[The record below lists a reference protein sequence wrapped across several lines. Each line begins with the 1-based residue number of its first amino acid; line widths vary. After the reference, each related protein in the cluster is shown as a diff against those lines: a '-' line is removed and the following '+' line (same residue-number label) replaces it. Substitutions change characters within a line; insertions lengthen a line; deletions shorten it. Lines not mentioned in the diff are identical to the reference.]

1 MSLPNVSKAIGL
13 FVLAFVVQFSFAQDR
28 VISGKVVDAA
38 GAPLSGVSVVA
49 KGSSSGTQ
57 TNATGQFQ
65 LTVSST
71 VNTLVLSSVGFTT
84 QEVSIQGV
92 NTVSVVLT
100 SASTTMGDVVVV
112 AYGTR
117 RKADLTGSVTAVT
130 AKDFQKGNIN
140 SAEQL
145 LVGKVAGLSITTG
158 GGAAGGGSRIRIR
171 GGASLN
177 ASNDPLLVID
187 GVPVDGNGV
196 SGSANLLNTINPN
209 DIESMTILKD
219 ASATALY
226 GSRASNGVIIVTT
239 KKGSKG
245 AMRYNFS
252 NTTSVGMITDYVDVL
267 TADEIRDIVTK
278 DAVATGNNMYRN
290 MLGTANTNWQKEIY
304 QAAIGA
310 DNTISATGSLGNIP
324 FRASLG
330 YLNQNG
336 ILKTNNFSRISTAIN
351 LSPKLLNDNL
361 SLNVNVKA
369 SQTRNRFANEGAI
382 GNAVSFDPTKPVL
395 SGNNNWGGYYEW
407 LNGAV
412 PNDLSNRNPVALLM
426 LRDNRSTVNRVIG
439 NVQAEYKLPFF
450 PDLKIQAN
458 VGMDFAAGSGNDN
471 TDSVSATNYRSG
483 GRRQYYEQQKVNQL
497 ADIGLFYAKEI
508 KSIKSKIDVLVTHG
522 YQSFLTK
529 VSNFPALSYRA
540 VFDRANPAKKDT
552 IIGSEPVFLT
562 DRPEYR
568 LESYIGRLNYSL
580 MDKYLLTAT
589 IRSDASSKLNPDD
602 RIGYFPSLAFAWKA
616 REDFFK
622 NSTKVTDFKLRFGWG
637 VTGQQDGIS
646 YYSYLPRYSV
656 SNNTAMQQFGNSW
669 VNYLRPEGY
678 DPSIRWETTTTT
690 NFGVDYGFFNNRIS
704 GSVDYYKR
712 QTKDLLANV
721 AVASGANFVNEIV
734 TNVGNINSEGVE
746 VTLNLAPIRNDNVSW
761 DINLNY
767 TYNKATITNLLRN
780 PDPKFK
786 GQEVTGIGG
795 GTGNSI
801 GIHAVGYAP
810 NSFYML
816 KQIYDQNGKPIEGL
830 FEDTNRDGLI
840 NNDDRQISQKPAA
853 DVLLGF
859 ATSLSIKN
867 FSFGIAGHGM
877 LGNYLYNNVNSNN
890 AVMRAIKNP
899 VQFIGNATRDLLT
912 TNFNNNW
919 YLSDYYLDN
928 ASFFRIDNINLGYNA
943 GRVFNDK
950 AALRINASVQ
960 NVFVITKYNGLD
972 PENAGDGG
980 VDGNLYPRPRVYSL
994 GFNLDF

>member
-1 MSLPNVSKAIGL
+1 MC
-13 FVLAFVVQFSFAQDR
+13 
-28 VISGKVVDAA
+28 
-38 GAPLSGVSVVA
+38 
-49 KGSSSGTQ
+49 SSD
-57 TNATGQFQ
+57 
-65 LTVSST
+65 L
-71 VNTLVLSSVGFTT
+71 
-84 QEVSIQGV
+84 
-92 NTVSVVLT
+92 
-100 SASTTMGDVVVV
+100 
-112 AYGTR
+112 TR
-117 RKADLTGSVTAVT
+117 RKADLTGSVTAVS

-226 GSRASNGVIIVTT
+226 GSRASNGVIIITT
-239 KKGSKG
+239 KKGAKG

-252 NTTSVGMITDYVDVL
+252 STTSVGMITKYVDVL

-278 DAVATGNNMYRN
+278 DAVATGNNMYKN
-290 MLGTANTNWQKEIY
+290 MLGTANTDWQKEIY

-407 LNGAV
+407 LNGSV
-412 PNDLSNRNPVALLM
+412 PNDLSNRNPVGLLM

-471 TDSVSATNYRSG
+471 TDSASATNYRSG
-483 GRRQYYEQQKVNQL
+483 GRRQYYEQQKVSQL

-540 VFDRANPAKKDT
+540 VYDRANPAKKDT

-589 IRSDASSKLNPDD
+589 IRSDASSKLNPDN
-602 RIGYFPSLAFAWKA
+602 RVGYFPSLAFAWKA
-616 REDFFK
+616 RDDFFK
-622 NSTKVTDFKLRFGWG
+622 NSTKITDFKVRFGWG

-646 YYSYLPRYSV
+646 YYSYLPRYTV
-656 SNNTAMQQFGNSW
+656 SSNTAMQQFGTSW
-669 VNYLRPEGY
+669 VNYLRPAGY

-690 NFGVDYGFFNNRIS
+690 NLGVDYGFFNNRIS

-712 QTKDLLANV
+712 KTKDLLANV

-746 VTLNLAPIRNDNVSW
+746 VTLNLAPIRNKNVNW

-795 GTGNSI
+795 GTGNRI
-801 GIHAVGYAP
+801 GIHAVGYSP

-816 KQIYDQNGKPIEGL
+816 KQIYDANGKPIEGL

-859 ATSLSIKN
+859 ATSLSIKK
-867 FSFGIAGHGM
+867 FSFGVAGHGM

-928 ASFFRIDNINLGYNA
+928 ASFFRIDNINLGYSA

-950 AALRINASVQ
+950 ATLRINASVQ

-980 VDGNLYPRPRVYSL
+980 VDGNIYPRPRIYSV

>member
-1 MSLPNVSKAIGL
+1 M
-13 FVLAFVVQFSFAQDR
+13 LAFVVQFSFAQDR

-92 NTVSVVLT
+92 NTVSVVLA

-117 RKADLTGSVTAVT
+117 RKTDLTGSVTAVT

-158 GGAAGGGSRIRIR
+158 GGSAGGGSRIRIR

-267 TADEIRDIVTK
+267 TADEIRNIVTK
-278 DAVATGNNMYRN
+278 DAVATGNNMYKN
-290 MLGTANTNWQKEIY
+290 MLGTANTDWQKEIY

-540 VFDRANPAKKDT
+540 VYDRANPAKKDT

-580 MDKYLLTAT
+580 MDKYLITAT

-602 RIGYFPSLAFAWKA
+602 RIGYFPSLALAWKA

-622 NSTKVTDFKLRFGWG
+622 NSTKITDFKIRFGWG

-646 YYSYLPRYSV
+646 YYSYLPRYTV
-656 SNNTAMQQFGNSW
+656 SSNTAMQQFGNSW
-669 VNYLRPEGY
+669 VNYLRPAGY

-690 NFGVDYGFFNNRIS
+690 NLGVDYGFFNNRIS

-712 QTKDLLANV
+712 KTKDLLANV

-734 TNVGNINSEGVE
+734 TNVGNISSEGVE
-746 VTLNLAPIRNDNVSW
+746 VSLNLAPIRNDNVSW

-795 GTGNSI
+795 GTGNTI

-830 FEDTNRDGLI
+830 FEDTNRDGII

-859 ATSLSIKN
+859 ATSLSIKK

-928 ASFFRIDNINLGYNA
+928 ASFFRIDNINFGYNA

-950 AALRINASVQ
+950 ATLRINASVQ

>member
-1 MSLPNVSKAIGL
+1 MSLTNVSKVVSL
-13 FVLAFVVQFSFAQDR
+13 FVLAFVVQISFAQDR

-49 KGSSSGTQ
+49 KGSATGTQ
-57 TNATGQFQ
+57 TAANGQFQ
-65 LTVSST
+65 LKVAST
-71 VNTLVLSSVGFTT
+71 VNTLVLSSVGFTS
-84 QEVSIQGV
+84 QEVSIQGT
-92 NTVSVVLT
+92 NSVSVVLA

-117 RKADLTGSVTAVT
+117 RKSDLTGSVTAVS

-226 GSRASNGVIIVTT
+226 GSRASNGVIIITT
-239 KKGSKG
+239 KKGAKG

-252 NTTSVGMITDYVDVL
+252 STTSVGMITKYVDVL

-278 DAVATGNNMYRN
+278 DAVATGNNMYKN
-290 MLGTANTNWQKEIY
+290 MLGTANTDWQKEIY

-407 LNGAV
+407 LNGSV
-412 PNDLSNRNPVALLM
+412 PNDLSNRNPVGLLM

-471 TDSVSATNYRSG
+471 TDSASATNYRSG

-540 VFDRANPAKKDT
+540 VYDRANPAKKDT

-602 RIGYFPSLAFAWKA
+602 RIGYFPSLALAWKA
-616 REDFFK
+616 RDDFFK
-622 NSTKVTDFKLRFGWG
+622 NSTKITDFKVRFGWG

-646 YYSYLPRYSV
+646 YYSYLPRYTV
-656 SNNTAMQQFGNSW
+656 SSNTAMQQFGTSW
-669 VNYLRPEGY
+669 VNYLRPAGY

-690 NFGVDYGFFNNRIS
+690 NLGVDYGFFKNRIS

-712 QTKDLLANV
+712 KTKDLLANV

-746 VTLNLAPIRNDNVSW
+746 VTLNLAPIRNNNVNW
-761 DINLNY
+761 DINFNY

-795 GTGNSI
+795 GTGNTI
-801 GIHAVGYAP
+801 GIHAVGYSP

-816 KQIYDQNGKPIEGL
+816 KQIYDVNGKPIEGL

-840 NNDDRQISQKPAA
+840 NNDDRQVSQKPAA

-859 ATSLSIKN
+859 ATSLSIKK
-867 FSFGIAGHGM
+867 FSFGVAGHGM

-928 ASFFRIDNINLGYNA
+928 ASFFRIDNINLGYSA

-950 AALRINASVQ
+950 ATLRINASVQ

-980 VDGNLYPRPRVYSL
+980 VDGNIYPRPRIYSV

>member
-1 MSLPNVSKAIGL
+1 MSLSKLSRVFGL
-13 FVLAFVVQFSFAQDR
+13 IVLTLVVQFSFAQDR
-28 VISGKVVDAA
+28 VITGKVTDAN
-38 GAPLSGVSVVA
+38 GAPLTGVSVTA
-49 KGSSSGTQ
+49 KGSNAGTQ
-57 TNATGQFQ
+57 SDAQGQFRIS
-65 LTVSST
+65 VASS
-71 VNTLVLSSVGFTT
+71 VNTLVISSVNFTT

-92 NTVSVVLT
+92 NTVNVVLA
-100 SASTTMGDVVVV
+100 SANSTLGDVVVV

-117 RKADLTGSVTAVT
+117 RKTDLTGSVTAVT

-140 SAEQL
+140 SSEQL

-177 ASNDPLLVID
+177 ASNDPLIVID

-239 KKGSKG
+239 KKGTKG
-245 AMRYNFS
+245 ALRFNFS

-267 TADEIRDIVTK
+267 TADEVRDIVNK
-278 DAVATGNNMYRN
+278 DAATTGSNMYKN
-290 MLGTANTNWQKEIY
+290 MLGTATTDWQKEIY

-310 DNTISATGSLGNIP
+310 DNTISASGSLGNIP

-336 ILKTNNFSRISTAIN
+336 ILRTNNFSRISTAIN
-351 LSPKLLNDNL
+351 LSPKLLKDNL
-361 SLNVNVKA
+361 SLNISVKA

-382 GNAVSFDPTKPVL
+382 GNAVSFDPTKPVM

-407 LNGAV
+407 LNGSV
-412 PNDLSNRNPVALLM
+412 PNDLSNRNPVGLLM
-426 LRDNRSTVNRVIG
+426 LRDNRSTVNRMIG
-439 NVQAEYKLPFF
+439 NVQAEYKLPFL

-458 VGMDFAAGSGNDN
+458 VGMDFASGSGNDN

-483 GRRQYYEQQKVNQL
+483 GRRQYYEQQKINQL
-497 ADIGLFYAKEI
+497 ADVGLFYSKEV
-508 KSIKSKIDVLVTHG
+508 KSIKSKIDVLLTHS
-522 YQSFLTK
+522 YQSFVTD

-540 VFDRANPAKKDT
+540 IFDRANPAKKDT
-552 IIGSEPVFLT
+552 IIGTEPVFLT

-568 LESYIGRLNYSL
+568 LESYIGRINYTL

-616 REDFFK
+616 RDDFFR
-622 NSTKVTDFKLRFGWG
+622 NSSKVNDLKFRFGWG

-646 YYSYLPRYSV
+646 YYSYLPRYTL
-656 SNNTAMQQFGNSW
+656 SNNTAMQQFGSSW
-669 VNYLRPEGY
+669 VNYLRPAGY

-690 NFGVDYGFFNNRIS
+690 NFGVDYGFFNNRVS

-712 QTKDLLANV
+712 KTKDLLANV

-746 VTLNLAPIRNDNVSW
+746 VTLNLVPIRSKNVTW
-761 DINLNY
+761 DINMNY

-795 GTGNSI
+795 GTGNTI
-801 GIHAVGYAP
+801 GIHSVGFAP

-859 ATSLSIKN
+859 STSLSIKK

-890 AVMRAIKNP
+890 ATMRSIKNP

-928 ASFFRIDNINLGYNA
+928 ASFFRIDNVNFGYEA

-950 AALRINASVQ
+950 ATLRVNASIQ
-960 NVFVITKYNGLD
+960 NVFMITKYGGLD

-980 VDGNLYPRPRVYSL
+980 VDGNIYPRPRVYSI

>member
-92 NTVSVVLT
+92 NTVSVVLA

-117 RKADLTGSVTAVT
+117 RKTDLTGSVTAVT

-278 DAVATGNNMYRN
+278 DAVATGNNMYKN
-290 MLGTANTNWQKEIY
+290 MLGTANTDWQKEIY

-540 VFDRANPAKKDT
+540 VYDRANPAKKDT

-580 MDKYLLTAT
+580 MDKYLITAT

-602 RIGYFPSLAFAWKA
+602 RIGYFPSLALAWKA

-622 NSTKVTDFKLRFGWG
+622 NSTKITDFKIRFGWG

-646 YYSYLPRYSV
+646 YYSYLPRYTV
-656 SNNTAMQQFGNSW
+656 SSNTAMQQFGNSW
-669 VNYLRPEGY
+669 VNYLRPAGY

-690 NFGVDYGFFNNRIS
+690 NLGVDYGFFNNRIS

-712 QTKDLLANV
+712 KTKDLLANV

-734 TNVGNINSEGVE
+734 TNVGNISSEGVE
-746 VTLNLAPIRNDNVSW
+746 VSLNLAPIRNDNVSW

-795 GTGNSI
+795 GTGNTI

-830 FEDTNRDGLI
+830 FEDTNRDGII

-859 ATSLSIKN
+859 ATSLSIKK

-928 ASFFRIDNINLGYNA
+928 
-943 GRVFNDK
+943 
-950 AALRINASVQ
+950 
-960 NVFVITKYNGLD
+960 
-972 PENAGDGG
+972 
-980 VDGNLYPRPRVYSL
+980 
-994 GFNLDF
+994 

>member
-1 MSLPNVSKAIGL
+1 MSLTNVSKVVSL
-13 FVLAFVVQFSFAQDR
+13 FVLAFVVQISFAQDR

-49 KGSSSGTQ
+49 KGSATGTQ
-57 TNATGQFQ
+57 TAANGQFQ
-65 LTVSST
+65 LKVAST
-71 VNTLVLSSVGFTT
+71 VNTLVLSSVGFTS
-84 QEVSIQGV
+84 QEVSIQGT
-92 NTVSVVLT
+92 NSVSVVLA
-100 SASTTMGDVVVV
+100 SATTTMGDVVVV

-117 RKADLTGSVTAVT
+117 RKSDLTGSVTAVS

-239 KKGSKG
+239 KKGAKG
-245 AMRYNFS
+245 SMRYNFS
-252 NTTSVGMITDYVDVL
+252 STTSVGMITKYVDVL
-267 TADEIRDIVTK
+267 TADEIRDIVNK
-278 DAVATGNNMYRN
+278 DAVATGSNMYKN
-290 MLGTANTNWQKEIY
+290 MLGTANTDWQKEIY

-382 GNAVSFDPTKPVL
+382 GNSVSFDPTKPVL

-407 LNGAV
+407 LNGTV
-412 PNDLSNRNPVALLM
+412 PNDLSNRNPVGLLM

-471 TDSVSATNYRSG
+471 TDSASATNYRSG
-483 GRRQYYEQQKVNQL
+483 GRRQYYEQQKVSQL

-540 VFDRANPAKKDT
+540 VYDLANPAKKDT

-589 IRSDASSKLNPDD
+589 IRSDASSKLNPDN
-602 RIGYFPSLAFAWKA
+602 RVGYFPSLAFAWKA
-616 REDFFK
+616 RDDFFK
-622 NSTKVTDFKLRFGWG
+622 NSTKITDFKVRFGWG

-646 YYSYLPRYSV
+646 YYSYLPRYTV
-656 SNNTAMQQFGNSW
+656 SSNTAMQQFGTSW
-669 VNYLRPEGY
+669 VNYLRPAGY

-690 NFGVDYGFFNNRIS
+690 NLGVDYGFFKNRIS

-712 QTKDLLANV
+712 KTKDLLANV
-721 AVASGANFVNEIV
+721 AIASGANFVNEIV

-746 VTLNLAPIRNDNVSW
+746 VTLNLAPIRNNNVNW

-795 GTGNSI
+795 GTGNTI
-801 GIHAVGYAP
+801 GIHAVGYSP

-816 KQIYDQNGKPIEGL
+816 KQIYDVNGKPIEGL

-840 NNDDRQISQKPAA
+840 NNDDRQVSQKPAA

-859 ATSLSIKN
+859 ATSLSIKK
-867 FSFGIAGHGM
+867 FSFGVAGHGM

-928 ASFFRIDNINLGYNA
+928 ASFFRIDNINLGYSA

-950 AALRINASVQ
+950 ATLRINASVQ

-980 VDGNLYPRPRVYSL
+980 VDGNIYPRPRIYSV

>member
-92 NTVSVVLT
+92 NTVSVVLA

-117 RKADLTGSVTAVT
+117 RKTDLTGSVTAVT

-267 TADEIRDIVTK
+267 TADEIRNIVTK
-278 DAVATGNNMYRN
+278 DAVATGNNMYKN
-290 MLGTANTNWQKEIY
+290 MLGTANTDWQKEIY

-540 VFDRANPAKKDT
+540 VYDRANPAKKDT

-580 MDKYLLTAT
+580 MDKYLITAT

-602 RIGYFPSLAFAWKA
+602 RIGYFPSLALAWKA

-622 NSTKVTDFKLRFGWG
+622 NSTKITDFKIRFGWG

-646 YYSYLPRYSV
+646 YYSYLPRYTV
-656 SNNTAMQQFGNSW
+656 SSNTAMQQFGNSW
-669 VNYLRPEGY
+669 VNYLRPAGY

-690 NFGVDYGFFNNRIS
+690 NLGVDYGFFNNRIS

-712 QTKDLLANV
+712 KTKDLLANV

-734 TNVGNINSEGVE
+734 TNVGNISSEGVE
-746 VTLNLAPIRNDNVSW
+746 VSLNLAPIRNDNVSW

-795 GTGNSI
+795 GTGNRI

-830 FEDTNRDGLI
+830 FEDTNRDGII

-859 ATSLSIKN
+859 ATSLSIKK

-928 ASFFRIDNINLGYNA
+928 ASFFRIDNINFGYNA

-950 AALRINASVQ
+950 ATLRINASVQ

>member
-92 NTVSVVLT
+92 NTVSVVLA

-117 RKADLTGSVTAVT
+117 RKTDLTGSVTAVT

-267 TADEIRDIVTK
+267 TADEIRNIVTK
-278 DAVATGNNMYRN
+278 DAVATGNNMYKN
-290 MLGTANTNWQKEIY
+290 MLGTANTDWQKEIY

-458 VGMDFAAGSGNDN
+458 VGMDFADGSGNDN

-540 VFDRANPAKKDT
+540 VYDRANPAKKDT

-580 MDKYLLTAT
+580 MDKYLITAT

-602 RIGYFPSLAFAWKA
+602 RIGYFPSLALAWKA

-622 NSTKVTDFKLRFGWG
+622 NSTKITDFKIRFGWG

-646 YYSYLPRYSV
+646 YYSYLPRYTV
-656 SNNTAMQQFGNSW
+656 SSNTAMQQFGNSW
-669 VNYLRPEGY
+669 VNYLRPAGY

-690 NFGVDYGFFNNRIS
+690 NLGVDYGFFNNRIS

-712 QTKDLLANV
+712 KTKDLLANV

-734 TNVGNINSEGVE
+734 TNVGNISSEGVE
-746 VTLNLAPIRNDNVSW
+746 VSLNLAPIRNDNVSW

-795 GTGNSI
+795 GTGNRI

-830 FEDTNRDGLI
+830 FEDTNRDGII

-859 ATSLSIKN
+859 ATSLSIKK

-928 ASFFRIDNINLGYNA
+928 ASFFRIDNINFGYNA

-950 AALRINASVQ
+950 ATLRINASVQ

>member
-1 MSLPNVSKAIGL
+1 MSLSKLSRVFGL
-13 FVLAFVVQFSFAQDR
+13 IVLTLVVQFSFAQDR
-28 VISGKVVDAA
+28 VITGKVTDAN
-38 GAPLSGVSVVA
+38 GAPLTGVSVTA
-49 KGSSSGTQ
+49 KGSNAGTQ
-57 TNATGQFQ
+57 SDAQGQFRIS
-65 LTVSST
+65 VASS
-71 VNTLVLSSVGFTT
+71 VNTLVISSVNFIS
-84 QEVSIQGV
+84 QEVSVQGV
-92 NTVSVVLT
+92 NTVNVVLA
-100 SASTTMGDVVVV
+100 SANSTLGDVVVV

-117 RKADLTGSVTAVT
+117 RKTDLTGSVTAVT

-140 SAEQL
+140 SSEQL

-177 ASNDPLLVID
+177 ASNDPLIVID

-239 KKGSKG
+239 KKGTKG
-245 AMRYNFS
+245 ALRFNFS

-267 TADEIRDIVTK
+267 TADEVRNIVNK
-278 DAVATGNNMYRN
+278 DAVATGSNMYKN
-290 MLGTANTNWQKEIY
+290 MLGTATTDWQKEIY

-310 DNTISATGSLGNIP
+310 DNTISASGSLGKIP

-336 ILKTNNFSRISTAIN
+336 ILRTNNFSRISTAIN

-361 SLNVNVKA
+361 SLNISVKA

-382 GNAVSFDPTKPVL
+382 GNAVSFDPTKPVM

-407 LNGAV
+407 LNGSV
-412 PNDLSNRNPVALLM
+412 PNDLSNRNPVGLLM
-426 LRDNRSTVNRVIG
+426 LRDNRSTVNRMIG
-439 NVQAEYKLPFF
+439 NVQAEYKLPFL

-458 VGMDFAAGSGNDN
+458 VGMDFASGSGNDN
-471 TDSVSATNYRSG
+471 TDSVSATNYRNG
-483 GRRQYYEQQKVNQL
+483 GRRQYYEQQKTNQL
-497 ADIGLFYAKEI
+497 ADVGLFYSKEV
-508 KSIKSKIDVLVTHG
+508 KSIKSKIDVLLTHS
-522 YQSFLTK
+522 YQSFVTD

-540 VFDRANPAKKDT
+540 IFDRANPAKKDT
-552 IIGSEPVFLT
+552 IIGTEPVFLT

-568 LESYIGRLNYSL
+568 LESYIGRINYTL

-616 REDFFK
+616 RDDFFR
-622 NSTKVTDFKLRFGWG
+622 NSSKVNDLKFRFGWG

-646 YYSYLPRYSV
+646 YYSYLPRYTL

-669 VNYLRPEGY
+669 VNYLRPAGY

-690 NFGVDYGFFNNRIS
+690 NFGVDYGFFNNRVS

-712 QTKDLLANV
+712 KTKDLLANV

-746 VTLNLAPIRNDNVSW
+746 VTLNLVPIRNKNVTW
-761 DINLNY
+761 DINMNY

-795 GTGNSI
+795 GIGNTI
-801 GIHAVGYAP
+801 GIHSVGFAP

-859 ATSLSIKN
+859 STSLSIKK

-890 AVMRAIKNP
+890 ATMRSIKNP

-928 ASFFRIDNINLGYNA
+928 ASFFRIDNINFGYEA

-950 AALRINASVQ
+950 ATLRVNASIQ
-960 NVFVITKYNGLD
+960 NVFVITKYGGLD

-980 VDGNLYPRPRVYSL
+980 VDGNLYPRPRVYSI

>member
-28 VISGKVVDAA
+28 MISGKVVDAA
-38 GAPLSGVSVVA
+38 GAPLSGVSVAA

-92 NTVSVVLT
+92 NSVNVVLA

-239 KKGSKG
+239 KRGSKG

-278 DAVATGNNMYRN
+278 DAVATGSNMYKN
-290 MLGTANTNWQKEIY
+290 MLGTANTDWQKEIY
-304 QAAIGA
+304 QAAIGV

-412 PNDLSNRNPVALLM
+412 PNDLSNRNPVGLLM

-471 TDSVSATNYRSG
+471 TDSASATNYRSG

-529 VSNFPALSYRA
+529 VSNFPSLSYRA

-602 RIGYFPSLAFAWKA
+602 RIGYFPSLALAWKA

-646 YYSYLPRYSV
+646 YYSYLPRYTV
-656 SNNTAMQQFGNSW
+656 SSNTAMQQFGNSW
-669 VNYLRPEGY
+669 VNYLRPAGY

-767 TYNKATITNLLRN
+767 TYNKARITNLLRN

-795 GTGNSI
+795 GTGNTI

-928 ASFFRIDNINLGYNA
+928 ASFFRIDNINFGYNA
-943 GRVFNDK
+943 GRVLNDK
-950 AALRINASVQ
+950 ATLRVNASVQ
-960 NVFVITKYNGLD
+960 NVFVITNYKGLD